1 MKELAPFHS
10 IWDAISDKLDS
21 PIRKEKVDAMSFST
35 VKVAETTN
43 GPIAYHEL
51 GSGEVLL
58 MHHGGESHRGQYAGF
73 APLLGEGIRA
83 ISYDQRDV
91 GDSFRCTDPYEIG
104 DIADDSVALLDAL
117 GIERAHIMGFSFG
130 GAVSLH
136 IAIRHPDRVQSLI
149 CGAAPASFRNINEFT
164 KAALARPPEERFD
177 IMVQAILS
185 PAGQSDP
192 AQLER
197 LRTMMAGQVSDP
209 DSYRIQCLRSHDLD
223 EELRTIKAPTLLIY
237 GADDPLASPDDGRF
251 IAERIP
257 NATFVCVPDARHGLS
272 SEFKEPVARLVR
284 EHVLANRIGT

>member
-1 MKELAPFHS
+1 
-10 IWDAISDKLDS
+10 
-21 PIRKEKVDAMSFST
+21 
-35 VKVAETTN
+35 
-43 GPIAYHEL
+43 
-51 GSGEVLL
+51 
-58 MHHGGESHRGQYAGF
+58 
-73 APLLGEGIRA
+73 GIRA

-209 DSYRIQCLRSHDLD
+209 DSYRVQSLRAHDLD

-237 GADDPLASPDDGRF
+237 GADDPLVMREDGRS

-257 NATFVCVPDARHGLS
+257 EATCGCLPVERHGVSLK
-272 SEFKEPVARLVR
+272 FKDPVARLVGA
-284 EHVLANRIGT
+284 HVLPYSTDS